1 MLIIVIG
8 WLFVVAL
15 FALAHGSAPGGSW
28 LSALLVLFLIGVLPA
43 VLLGYVT
50 LSRARRRARRQ
61 RDSADPDAGSH
72 ASGEAGVAPMREEP

>member
-1 MLIIVIG
+1 MLIVVIG

-28 LSALLVLFLIGVLPA
+28 LGAALVLLLVGALPAALLA
-43 VLLGYVT
+43 YVT

-61 RDSADPDAGSH
+61 RDSTDPDAGSH
-72 ASGEAGVAPMREEP
+72 AAGEAHVAPMREEP

>member
-28 LSALLVLFLIGVLPA
+28 LAALLTLLLIGVLPA
-43 VLLGYVT
+43 VLFGYVT
-50 LSRARRRARRQ
+50 LSRARRRARR
-61 RDSADPDAGSH
+61 RGSADPDASSH
-72 ASGEAGVAPMREEP
+72 AAGASAVAPMREEP